1 MKSRFI
7 ASVGAAVIFILATS
21 STVAQQPP
29 TLPSRLSD
37 FEFWSLSQ
45 KLSEPGGSFL
55 SDNLVSNELG
65 FQRVLGELTSRHQ
78 PGGVYLGV
86 GPEQNFTYIAAL
98 KPSVVFIVDVR
109 RENRDLHLMYKAL
122 FELAPTRADFV
133 SMLFS
138 RPRPTGLTKDSTVGE
153 IFAAIEQV
161 PRDMVFESET
171 MARIGSH
178 LTQYHRLGLA
188 ADELGSI
195 KLIHSTFGM
204 IGPAITYDARRGL
217 AVPSRRVTYSS
228 LMQAYD
234 HDSLQSSYLASE
246 ARFVVVKDLHI
257 RNLIVPVVGN
267 FAGPSA
273 LRAVGR
279 WLKDRNLVVSAF
291 YLSNVEDYL
300 RPDTVMTAFC
310 DNATAL
316 PLDEM
321 SNFIRSGGGR
331 TVAAVGA
338 PGTAEE
344 LTGTTRLPGAM
355 TVSITLI
362 GPDGMKRDLTTAEIL
377 QTRLGQTGFMTGS
390 RLGSIRTETSAC
402 GVAR

>member
-1 MKSRFI
+1 MKPRFI
-7 ASVGAAVIFILATS
+7 SAAILILVASLAA
-21 STVAQQPP
+21 VAQQPA

-37 FEFWSLSQ
+37 LEFRSLS
-45 KLSEPGGSFL
+45 KTLSEPGGSFL

-65 FQRVLGELTSRHQ
+65 FQRVLAELTTRHQ

-133 SMLFS
+133 AMLFS
-138 RPRPTGLTKDSTVGE
+138 RPRPAALTRDSTVGE
-153 IFAAIEQV
+153 IFSAIEQV
-161 PRDMVFESET
+161 PRDMVFEAET
-171 MARIGSH
+171 MARIASH
-178 LTQYHRLGLA
+178 LTQYHRLGLV

-217 AVPSRRVTYSS
+217 AVPSRRVSYSS

-234 HDSLQSSYLASE
+234 NDNLQSSYLASE

-273 LRAVGR
+273 LRAVGK
-279 WLKDRNLVVSAF
+279 WLKDRKLVVSAF

-300 RPDTVMTAFC
+300 RPDPLMKAFC
-310 DNATAL
+310 ENAAAL

-331 TVAAVGA
+331 TVAAIGA
-338 PGTAEE
+338 PTTAEDLAG
-344 LTGTTRLPGAM
+344 LTRPPGGM
-355 TVSITLI
+355 PISITLI
-362 GPDGMKRDLTTAEIL
+362 GRDGMKRELTTAEIS
-377 QTRLGQTGFMTGS
+377 QIRTGPTGFMTGS
-390 RLGSIRTETSAC
+390 RLGSIRVETSAC